1 MTVLTGTDV
10 TGLTVADLGR
20 VHLIGVGGV
29 GMSGIARILLAQGV
43 PVSGSDAREWPALDA
58 LRALGATI
66 HIGHSAGN
74 VAAVD
79 TVVFSSAIKPGNA
92 ELDEARRLGLRLLH
106 RSEALAALMGGHRV
120 LAIAGTNG
128 KTTTTSMLTTVIQ
141 ACGGDPSF
149 AIGGELSEAG
159 SNAHHGTGEYFV
171 AEADE
176 SDRSFLLYRP
186 HAAIVTNVEADH
198 LETYGT
204 LEAIEDAFAEF
215 AGHVE
220 PGGFLVCCADD
231 PGAARLAEHA
241 RAAGVTVHTYG
252 ERADADLRLA
262 DLSSGAVGAQYRAV
276 LDGVDLGL
284 VTLPVPGRHIAL
296 NSAGALLTAARLG
309 LSTEAATAALS
320 TYGGVRRRFE
330 LKGTAAGVRVYD
342 DYAYHPTS
350 MTVQLRTVREVAA
363 PGRVVVAFQ
372 PYRLGR
378 TTAFQAGIAA
388 ALGLADEVVVMEVY
402 GPGEE
407 RAPGEGGVA
416 LTAAVPVDADH
427 KVFVP
432 SWSEVAAEVARRSRA
447 GDVVVTMGAP
457 PIGMLGDEILEALD
471 QAASGADAVAGPDGS
486 EPAR

>member
-1 MTVLTGTDV
+1 VSVLTGTDV
-10 TGLTVADLGR
+10 RGLTATDLGR
-20 VHLIGVGGV
+20 VHFIGIGGV

-66 HIGHSAGN
+66 AVGHDAGN
-74 VAAVD
+74 VTTAD
-79 TVVFSSAIKPGNA
+79 TVVFSSAIKPGNP
-92 ELDEARRLGLRLLH
+92 ELDEARRRGLRLLH
-106 RSEALAALMGGHRV
+106 RSEALVALMGGHRV
-120 LAIAGTNG
+120 LAVSGTNG
-128 KTTTTSMLTTVIQ
+128 KTTTTSMLTTVLQ
-141 ACGGDPSF
+141 ACGEDPSF

-176 SDRSFLLYRP
+176 SDKSFLLYRP
-186 HAAIVTNVEADH
+186 HVAIVTNVEADH

-204 LEAIEDAFAEF
+204 LAAIEEAFAEF
-215 AGHVE
+215 AEHVE

-231 PGAARLAEHA
+231 PGAARLAGRA

-252 ERADADLRLA
+252 ESEGADLRLA
-262 DLSSGAVGAQYRAV
+262 GLSSGAVGASYRAV
-276 LDGVDLGL
+276 LDGVDLGP

-296 NSAGALLTAARLG
+296 NSAAALLTAARLG
-309 LSTEAATAALS
+309 LPTGVATAALGA
-320 TYGGVRRRFE
+320 YGGVRRRFE
-330 LKGTAAGVRVYD
+330 LKGTAAGIRVYD

-350 MTVQLRTVREVAA
+350 MSAQLTTVREVAA
-363 PGRVVVAFQ
+363 PGRVVVVFQ
-372 PYRLGR
+372 PYRFSR
-378 TTAFQAGIAA
+378 TTVFQDGIAA
-388 ALGLADEVVVMEVY
+388 ALGLADEVIVMEVY

-416 LTAAVPVDADH
+416 LTAAVPLAAER

-432 SWSEVAAEVARRSRA
+432 SWSEVAAEVVKRART

-457 PIGMLGDEILEALD
+457 PIAMLGEEVLVALD
-471 QAASGADAVAGPDGS
+471 EAASRAAGP

>member
-1 MTVLTGTDV
+1 MSVLTGTDV
-10 TGLTVADLGR
+10 TGLTAADLGR

-66 HIGHSAGN
+66 HVGHSADN
-74 VAAVD
+74 VISAD

-92 ELDEARRLGLRLLH
+92 ELDEARRRGLRVLH
-106 RSEALAALMGGHRV
+106 RSEALVALMGAHRV
-120 LAIAGTNG
+120 LAISGTNG
-128 KTTTTSMLTTVIQ
+128 KTTTTSILTTVLQ
-141 ACGGDPSF
+141 ACGEDPSF

-176 SDRSFLLYRP
+176 SDKSFLMYRP

-204 LEAIEDAFAEF
+204 LQAIEDAFVEF
-215 AGHVE
+215 AERIV

-231 PGAARLAEHA
+231 PGAARLTEHA
-241 RAAGVTVHTYG
+241 RARGVTVHTYG
-252 ERADADLRLA
+252 EAEGADLRLV
-262 DLSSGAVGAQYRAV
+262 DLSSGAVGAGYRAV
-276 LDGVDLGL
+276 LDGVDLGP

-309 LSTEAATAALS
+309 LSTAAAVAALAS
-320 TYGGVRRRFE
+320 YGGVRRRFE

-350 MTVQLRTVREVAA
+350 MTAQLRTVREVAA

-378 TTAFQAGIAA
+378 TTTFQDGIAA

-402 GPGEE
+402 GPGED

-416 LTAAVPVDADH
+416 LAAAVPVDDAR
-427 KVFVP
+427 KIFVP

-457 PIGMLGDEILEALD
+457 PIAMLGEEILVALD
-471 QAASGADAVAGPDGS
+471 EASADPAAGP